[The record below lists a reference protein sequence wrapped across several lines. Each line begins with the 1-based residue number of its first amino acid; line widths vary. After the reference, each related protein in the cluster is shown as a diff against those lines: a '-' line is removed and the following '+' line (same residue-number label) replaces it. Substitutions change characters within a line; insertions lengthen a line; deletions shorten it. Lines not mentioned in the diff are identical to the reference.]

1 MWMSKFDATNVR
13 RGVVERRGN
22 RLDGAVE
29 PAEKLVIIREL
40 VKKI

>member
-1 MWMSKFDATNVR
+1 MSRFDATYVQK
-13 RGVVERRGN
+13 GVLRRRGN
-22 RLDGAVE
+22 RLGGAVE